1 MRNLRTI
8 TTVAAVVLTV
18 AASAA
23 QAQSRRDRRD
33 RDDGSGS
40 SDRTGQDRN
49 GSYRDR
55 RRDRGRDL
63 GRGSVETQPSAA
75 TSQASTQPGGSGSP
89 SHGGTMEDKYGI
101 LLRRS
106 IFARSGIAQ
115 RIDRPP
121 ATTSTA
127 PSAPPLSP
135 EQAVLFVG
143 VIAQDEEYVA
153 FAENQVTH
161 QLMVLRTGDDVARGK
176 VVAITLDTLA
186 YGTGGTIKQ
195 VPIGH
200 NLAGELVASSLA
212 SGAATAGSPTSAPS
226 TAGMT
231 PEQAAVMER
240 LRQRRLSGQ

>member
-1 MRNLRTI
+1 VTRIRTI
-8 TTVAAVVLTV
+8 TAVAAVVLTV
-18 AASAA
+18 AGSAA

-33 RDDGSGS
+33 NGSANDPNGSGRDGSYR
-40 SDRTGQDRN
+40 D

-55 RRDRGRDL
+55 RRDRTRD
-63 GRGSVETQPSAA
+63 GDRSVERPASGTQPSA
-75 TSQASTQPGGSGSP
+75 TGPSSGPSGS
-89 SHGGTMEDKYGI
+89 MEDRYGV

-135 EQAVLFVG
+135 EQSVLFVG

-186 YGTGGTIKQ
+186 YGSGGAIKQ

-231 PEQAAVMER
+231 PEQAAMMER